1 MEQFA
6 QLGSDMVRLW
16 RQYSGS
22 YLNGIKNT
30 LILAVVA
37 TLIGCLIGF
46 VCGVLNTIPYTK
58 SDSLPKRF
66 LLKLIR
72 IIVRVYV
79 EIFRGTPMVLQAV
92 FIYYGLPYF
101 SNNALRFDISGRR
114 PSLSSPSTPAPIWR
128 KPSGA
133 ALSPWTLAR
142 PKGPRPSA

>member
-16 RQYSGS
+16 SQYSGS

-79 EIFRGTPMVLQAV
+79 EIFGDSYGAPGGVHLLWPALFQQQRPAV
-92 FIYYGLPYF
+92 
-101 SNNALRFDISGRR
+101 
-114 PSLSSPSTPAPIWR
+114 
-128 KPSGA
+128 
-133 ALSPWTLAR
+133 
-142 PKGPRPSA
+142 